1 MAIEQTAWKVHSAKG
16 CGMKNMLAVLIV
28 TLGTICHLV
37 FLVAVFLCSLVLI
50 VICWETL
57 KKALRR

>member
-1 MAIEQTAWKVHSAKG
+1 
-16 CGMKNMLAVLIV
+16 MKNMLAVLIV